1 MEIPAKT
8 TIFNRTLE
16 LKGKQATLIAISPH
30 GYYEIVME
38 FQQRNHTVLL
48 PVSETTVIFN
58 EAIPTLGGD
67 IEVER

>member
-1 MEIPAKT
+1 MEIPSKV

-16 LKGKQATLIAISPH
+16 LKGKQATLIAISKD

-38 FQQRNHTVLL
+38 FQSKNHTVLV
-48 PVSETTVIFN
+48 PITETTVIFN
-58 EAIPTLGGD
+58 EAIMVLGGD

>member
-1 MEIPAKT
+1 MEIPSKV

-16 LKGKQATLIAISPH
+16 LKGKQATLIAVSTN

-38 FQQRNHTVLL
+38 FQQRNHTVLF
-48 PVSETTVIFN
+48 PITETTVIFN
-58 EAIPTLGGD
+58 EAIPVLGGD